1 MMTTAMS
8 TRPITCIRSTDLD
21 HLAGR
26 ASASPRRRS
35 NLNLHT
41 SSDDPVQRLFNALD
55 PDTYVRPHRHA
66 RDTGWECL
74 LCVRGAAVALTFD
87 DHGRVTQRIELVAD
101 GGTLAIELPAY
112 HWHTLL
118 ALRPGTILLEV
129 KPGPYTPVAEPDF
142 AAWSPRDDSPDRAAY
157 LDWLKRAQVGEAA
170 PSPACTGAAS
180 ARPG

>member
-101 GGTLAIELPAY
+101 GGTLAINCRPIAGIPCLPCARAPSC
-112 HWHTLL
+112 WKSNPVPTRLSRSRIS
-118 ALRPGTILLEV
+118 RPGR
-129 KPGPYTPVAEPDF
+129 PVTT
-142 AAWSPRDDSPDRAAY
+142 
-157 LDWLKRAQVGEAA
+157 A
-170 PSPACTGAAS
+170 PIAPPTSTG
-180 ARPG
+180 